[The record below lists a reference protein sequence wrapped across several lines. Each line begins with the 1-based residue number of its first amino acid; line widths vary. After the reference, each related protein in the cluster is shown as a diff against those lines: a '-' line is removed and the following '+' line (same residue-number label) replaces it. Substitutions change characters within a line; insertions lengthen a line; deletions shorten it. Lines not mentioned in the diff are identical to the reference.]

1 MFHPLGVRVVT
12 GHRFLGGFIGSNDD
26 MLAYVSEKVCKWV
39 SNVRMFA
46 DIASTQPQLAYTAFT
61 RSLQHEWTF
70 LLRVIP
76 NCHGVFQDLEHVIGA
91 IFLPALFGVEISS
104 EERDLFV
111 LPLRMGGL
119 GVINP
124 VVAATGVHEFS
135 VCSTAV
141 LTRSIVHAMEFELD
155 DHIEAVMQ
163 AKSHHRRLMS
173 DIFTD
178 LFNSLLP
185 SFDLHRQRA
194 ILRAKECNLSSW
206 LAVLPIEKDQFDLSA
221 QEFRDGLAL
230 RYRKPLLCLPSNCD
244 GCGASFTVTHALDCR
259 VGGLVGRRHNEVRDA
274 FGDLA
279 SLVWSQVRREPI
291 VKESSGVDE
300 GTLVADL
307 CVRGV
312 WQPQCDALFDI
323 RVVDTDAPSYSRQS
337 PRSVLCS
344 AESEKKKK
352 YLQAC
357 HDRRADFTPLC
368 VSIDGMLGAEA
379 EFFLKRLGD
388 FLAVKWE
395 RPFSVVMGWIQA
407 RLSFAILRATML
419 CVRGSRTKWRCL
431 GIVDGASLPL
441 AID

>member
-1 MFHPLGVRVVT
+1 M
-12 GHRFLGGFIGSNDD
+12 
-26 MLAYVSEKVCKWV
+26 
-39 SNVRMFA
+39 
-46 DIASTQPQLAYTAFT
+46 
-61 RSLQHEWTF
+61 
-70 LLRVIP
+70 
-76 NCHGVFQDLEHVIGA
+76 
-91 IFLPALFGVEISS
+91 EISS

-135 VCSTAV
+135 VRSTAV

-185 SFDLHRQRA
+185 SFDLHRHRA

-279 SLVWSQVRREPI
+279 SLVWSH
-291 VKESSGVDE
+291 
-300 GTLVADL
+300 
-307 CVRGV
+307 CN
-312 WQPQCDALFDI
+312 
-323 RVVDTDAPSYSRQS
+323 
-337 PRSVLCS
+337 
-344 AESEKKKK
+344 
-352 YLQAC
+352 
-357 HDRRADFTPLC
+357 
-368 VSIDGMLGAEA
+368 
-379 EFFLKRLGD
+379 
-388 FLAVKWE
+388 LA
-395 RPFSVVMGWIQA
+395 
-407 RLSFAILRATML
+407 
-419 CVRGSRTKWRCL
+419 
-431 GIVDGASLPL
+431 
-441 AID
+441 